1 MILDMERK
9 IKIIGASEHNLKS
22 VSVEIPKG
30 KFVVITGPSGS
41 GKSTLAFDVLYAEGQ
56 RRYLESLSS
65 YARQF
70 LGKIKKPDVK
80 SIHGLSPSIAI
91 KQQTVSNNPRSTVG
105 TVTEIYDHLR
115 ILYAHIADASCYN
128 CGKPLLSQSVDEM
141 IEEISK
147 KIAAGKKFILLSPV
161 IRNKK
166 GQYKELFSKL
176 LKDGYLRVKADG
188 KILMLEDDI
197 NLDKRK
203 KHDIEVVI
211 DRLVMKDGIRSRL
224 ANSIDAALKL
234 SGGIASVQS
243 EEDNFMLSSH
253 LACPHCLIG
262 YPKVSPQ
269 LFSFNAPQGACIEC
283 GGLGVRYQLNI
294 DKLIKDPSLSIREGA
309 IPILFRN
316 HFRAYRKMLRQTAS
330 FYNIDLYE
338 SFNLLTEKEKTILLY
353 GVASDKSKAKGA
365 KFAGIVPIV
374 GTVYGNTESY
384 ELKRE
389 IDKMMIELP
398 CKSCSGNRLSKVPL
412 SFKINGKNIIE
423 AASLEISN
431 FYQFINKLEANLSGS
446 KIKIAAPII
455 KGVGRRAKFLIDTGL
470 YYVTL
475 MRKTATLS
483 GGESQRIKL
492 ATQIGSELTDIIYVL
507 DEPSIGLHPTDSA
520 KLIKSLKQLV
530 DLRNSVIVVEHD
542 EQIIRAADYLIDMGP
557 AAGKDGGEITAT
569 GTVDEI
575 EKNSASLTGQ
585 YLSGAI
591 RMPPKHTVR
600 TSKSFITLY
609 EAATHNLKNITVKFP
624 LKEIVIIA
632 GVSGSG
638 KSSLV
643 FDTLLP
649 AIENSLFD
657 RQVPSDTK
665 YKKIDGT
672 SKITMVMAVNQS
684 PIGRTNRS
692 NPATYTGVLTD
703 IRNIFSETEIAR
715 QWGWKAGRFSFNVS
729 GGRCEH
735 CKGSGTIKIEMQF
748 MPDIYVQ
755 CEVCEGSRF
764 NKETLKV
771 KYKGKTIS
779 DVLDMTIKQASLFFT
794 NIPSIKRKL
803 NILVDIGLG
812 YLTLGQPAPTLSGG
826 ESQRIKLSKEL
837 TKKDAGGTLYLLD
850 EPTIG
855 LHKADISKLINLF
868 DRLVDKGNS
877 LIIIEHNI
885 DIMMHSDYIIDLGP
899 EGGRNGGTVA
909 ACGTVKN
916 VAKQNSKTGKVLF
929 KELEKKAE

>member
-1 MILDMERK
+1 MERK
-9 IKIIGASEHNLKS
+9 IKIIEASEHNLKS

-30 KFVVITGPSGS
+30 KFIVITGPSGS

-80 SIHGLSPSIAI
+80 SIEGLSPAIAI

-115 ILYAHIADASCYN
+115 MLYAHIADAHCYN
-128 CGKPLLSQSVDEM
+128 CGRTLLSQSVDEM
-141 IEEISK
+141 IEQISK
-147 KIAAGKKFILLSPV
+147 RIADGKKFMLLSPI

-188 KILMLEDDI
+188 KILMLEDGID
-197 NLDKRK
+197 LDKRK

-211 DRLVMKDGIRSRL
+211 DRLIMKDGIRSRL

-234 SGGIASVQS
+234 SGGIASVRS
-243 EEDNFMLSSH
+243 EEDGFMLSSH
-253 LACPHCLIG
+253 LACPNCLIG

-269 LFSFNAPQGACIEC
+269 LFSFNAPQGACMEC

-294 DKLIKDPSLSIREGA
+294 DRLIKDPSLSIREGA

-316 HFRAYRKMLRQTAS
+316 HFRAYRKMMRQTAS

-338 SFNLLTEKEKTILLY
+338 SFNLLTEREKTILLY
-353 GVASDKSKAKGA
+353 GATSDKSKAKGA
-365 KFAGIVPIV
+365 KFAGIVLII
-374 GTVYGNTESY
+374 GKVYGNTESY

-398 CKSCSGNRLSKVPL
+398 CKSCGGNRLSKVPL
-412 SFKINGKNIIE
+412 SFKINNKNIIE
-423 AASLEISN
+423 ASNLEISN
-431 FYQFINKLEANLSGS
+431 FYQFIKEMEGNFTGAKAE
-446 KIKIAAPII
+446 IATPII
-455 KGVGRRAKFLIDTGL
+455 KGIKKRAKFLIDTGL

-542 EQIIRAADYLIDMGP
+542 EQIIRSADYIIDMGP
-557 AAGKDGGEITAT
+557 AAGKDGGNITAT
-569 GTVDEI
+569 GTVEEI
-575 EKNSASLTGQ
+575 EKNPASLTGK

-591 RMPPKHTVR
+591 KMPLGQTIR
-600 TSKSFITLY
+600 TSKSCITLY
-609 EAATHNLKNITVKFP
+609 GAATHNLKDITVRFP
-624 LKEIVIIA
+624 LKEIVIIT

-638 KSSLV
+638 KSSLI

-657 RQVPSDTK
+657 RQLPADTK

-672 SKITMVMAVNQS
+672 DKISAVMAVDQS

-703 IRNIFSETEIAR
+703 IRNIFSSTEVAR
-715 QWGWKAGRFSFNVS
+715 QWGWNAGRFSFNVA

-748 MPDIYVQ
+748 MPDIYVT
-755 CEVCEGSRF
+755 CEICGGKRF

-771 KYKGKTIS
+771 KYKDRTIS
-779 DVLDMTIKQASLFFT
+779 DVLDMTIAQASLFFS

-837 TKKDAGGTLYLLD
+837 TRKDVGGTLYLLD
-850 EPTIG
+850 EPTVG
-855 LHKADISKLINLF
+855 LHKSDISKLMNLF
-868 DRLVDKGNS
+868 DKLVDQGSS

-899 EGGRNGGTVA
+899 GGGKNGGTVA
-909 ACGTVKN
+909 AYGSAN
-916 VAKQNSKTGKVLF
+916 DVAKQNSLTGNILSMYQF
-929 KELEKKAE
+929 R